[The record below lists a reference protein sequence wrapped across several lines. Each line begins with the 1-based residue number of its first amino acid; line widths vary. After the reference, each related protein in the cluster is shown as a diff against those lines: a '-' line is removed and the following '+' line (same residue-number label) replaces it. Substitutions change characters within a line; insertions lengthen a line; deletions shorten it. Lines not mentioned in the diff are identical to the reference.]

1 MKLPVHN
8 RYDYVPIN
16 RRKDYT
22 WPGGKRLAVYFCNN
36 IEYFAFGTGLGSDST
51 GGTAPQTQRN
61 YAWRDYGNRVGIW
74 RMFDL
79 FDELACPLA
88 HNLNSM
94 ILDHHPEIGERMMR
108 RGDEFVAHG
117 RSNSERQGDMWE
129 QDEARLIAETT
140 EAIRKFTGKKPAGWM
155 SPWLSQSRQTLDLL
169 QEADYLYQ
177 CDWPLD
183 DQPIWMRTRGG
194 KILNMPYPVET
205 NDSPMMLMRLHTAA
219 ELSMIWIDQFD
230 EMFDQSR
237 KGQSLVCPFV
247 MHTFIL
253 GQPFRLRQLR
263 CAMQHI
269 LGHRDEIW
277 LTQPGEIAA
286 HVAKLPAGTVPGA

>member
-16 RRKDYT
+16 RRNDYT

-94 ILDHHPEIGERMMR
+94 ILDHHPQIGERMMQ

-129 QDEARLIAETT
+129 QDEARVIAETT
-140 EAIRKFTGKKPAGWM
+140 EAIRKFTGKKPVGWM
-155 SPWLSQSRQTLDLL
+155 SPWLSQSRRRSICCRGRL
-169 QEADYLYQ
+169 
-177 CDWPLD
+177 PL
-183 DQPIWMRTRGG
+183 
-194 KILNMPYPVET
+194 
-205 NDSPMMLMRLHTAA
+205 SMRLAA
-219 ELSMIWIDQFD
+219 RRPADLD
-230 EMFDQSR
+230 
-237 KGQSLVCPFV
+237 
-247 MHTFIL
+247 
-253 GQPFRLRQLR
+253 
-263 CAMQHI
+263 
-269 LGHRDEIW
+269 
-277 LTQPGEIAA
+277 A
-286 HVAKLPAGTVPGA
+286 HAGR